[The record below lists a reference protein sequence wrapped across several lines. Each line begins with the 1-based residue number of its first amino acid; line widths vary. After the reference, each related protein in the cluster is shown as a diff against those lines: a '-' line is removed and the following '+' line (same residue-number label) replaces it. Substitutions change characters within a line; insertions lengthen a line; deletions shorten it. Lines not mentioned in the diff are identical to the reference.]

1 MIAQEHFLNIM
12 VLWDIY
18 TYGKAIMFLLTAFL
32 LQIILYYLLH
42 ISSWWNSESIYSN
55 TEKKKTHTEMF
66 IEFALTI

>member
-1 MIAQEHFLNIM
+1 MVVINIISNIILFLSLSMIAQEHFLNIM

-42 ISSWWNSESIYSN
+42 ISS
-55 TEKKKTHTEMF
+55 
-66 IEFALTI
+66 